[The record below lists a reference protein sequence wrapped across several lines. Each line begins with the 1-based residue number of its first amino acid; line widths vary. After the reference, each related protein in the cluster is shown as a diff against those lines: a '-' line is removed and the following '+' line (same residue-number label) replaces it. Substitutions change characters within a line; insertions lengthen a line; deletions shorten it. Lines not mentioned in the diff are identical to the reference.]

1 MHSMNLMMH
10 EKQNIPNVETEIN
23 WASTSDFFFK
33 KKRGEGGKTVDTHS
47 FFFFFFVS
55 IMSDWNS
62 NDLQE
67 NFGMEKLDCLLRSSF
82 N

>member
-47 FFFFFFVS
+47 FFFFSLF
-55 IMSDWNS
+55 
-62 NDLQE
+62 Q
-67 NFGMEKLDCLLRSSF
+67 
-82 N
+82 